1 MLERKAPAHNTR
13 MLTLALHAGAALH
26 RGHAMTLNCVTGMKP
41 NETGSLVKGVTLVTP
56 VTPVF
61 EGGWVC
67 ALMLPFQIGPTTH
80 CWPLVNQDG
89 RRDF

>member
-1 MLERKAPAHNTR
+1 
-13 MLTLALHAGAALH
+13 MLTLALHARAALH
-26 RGHAMTLNCVTGMKP
+26 PMYAMQLCCVTAVKA
-41 NETGSLVKGVTLVTP
+41 NENGRLVKGVTLVTP

-61 EGGWVC
+61 EGGWVY